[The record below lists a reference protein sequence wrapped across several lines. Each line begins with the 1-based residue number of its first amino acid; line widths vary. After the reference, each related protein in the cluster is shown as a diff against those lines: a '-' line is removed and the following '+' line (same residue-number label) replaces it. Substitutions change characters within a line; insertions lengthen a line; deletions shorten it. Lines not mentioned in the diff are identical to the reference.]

1 MGITAA
7 GVAAAASVA
16 SAGSSIIGGMVGK
29 GGASQG
35 QQISQDQQAQMRA
48 DLLPYIQTGQN
59 VLPDLQSIATS
70 GPNAGGPNY
79 IDQAAGIRPDSV
91 FTQSDLEKTPGYQFT
106 RDQGLKAT
114 QSAAAAR
121 GLGVSGAA
129 LKGAAAYA
137 TGLADRTYANRFNE
151 AQTAFSD
158 VLGLNTAF
166 QGNTTNAYN
175 RLLGTAT
182 LGGNAAAQV
191 GTQGTT
197 SAANQANSL
206 LQGAQA
212 QGTGLAGAGNA
223 LAGGVN
229 NYLSNRAFQS
239 GTTTG
244 YPSGYVSGTQNN
256 SDLIPA
262 GGMNPTGNTWY
273 NQ

>member
-1 MGITAA
+1 MPW
-7 GVAAAASVA
+7 GVAAAAVGAVGSLA
-16 SAGSSIIGGMVGK
+16 SGAMTKGAAG
-29 GGASQG
+29 QG
-35 QQISQDQQAQMRA
+35 QGISEQQQAQMRA

-79 IDQAAGIRPDSV
+79 IGQAAGIRPDSV
-91 FTQSDLEKTPGYQFT
+91 FTQADLEATPGYQFT
-106 RDQGLKAT
+106 RSQGLKAT

-137 TGLADRTYANRFNE
+137 TGLADSTYANRFNE

-158 VLGLNTAF
+158 VLGLNTAY

-212 QGTGLAGAGNA
+212 QGAGVQGVGNA

-229 NYLSNRAFQS
+229 NYLSNQALRGS
-239 GTTTG
+239 TTG
-244 YPSGYVSGTQNN
+244 YGTGGSFGNQ
-256 SDLIPA
+256 STWVPA
-262 GGMNPTGNTWY
+262 GAADSFA
-273 NQ
+273 